1 MAKKKTDPE
10 NTQPLVPDEPEQE
23 LLPAPDKSEESITPE
38 ELNPT
43 AGQSAVSEDSTKP
56 PVIDLPDAAPEDIL
70 PADDE
75 IPSMA
80 APENEIQPAA
90 ATEEKQQPETDAGGT
105 PPPVQAED
113 TLPIPEDFP
122 SDLPDEP
129 RQALETQTLRSEP
142 AENTAP
148 PPRPRSERQSFYELD
163 FNELDRDLSD
173 EEQQEWNSIYAS
185 YRGRSV
191 MTGTVIGVDRH
202 RISVKNAQT
211 GMSEQKEM
219 YCAIVVPYRVR
230 IVIPSSEIWENG
242 QERPAFVLRNMVGAS
257 FDFVII
263 RVDREAGFAIAS
275 RKLAARSRRYFFAH
289 RPALHAPMSRLKCRI
304 LSVGPRRCLVEC
316 YGHDIDLTQRDIR
329 YTAIPDLRAEYHP
342 GDELDCVVKAYDPVE
357 DKLRISVKETKSNP
371 FEGAELRH
379 PTGSRRQAVIA
390 GKYGGGVFCNLPD
403 GTVCMC
409 AYSFQYEDSQFQVG
423 DTVIVVIQRFDL
435 PKKQI
440 YGKIISKWR

>member
-1 MAKKKTDPE
+1 
-10 NTQPLVPDEPEQE
+10 
-23 LLPAPDKSEESITPE
+23 
-38 ELNPT
+38 
-43 AGQSAVSEDSTKP
+43 
-56 PVIDLPDAAPEDIL
+56 
-70 PADDE
+70 
-75 IPSMA
+75 
-80 APENEIQPAA
+80 
-90 ATEEKQQPETDAGGT
+90 
-105 PPPVQAED
+105 
-113 TLPIPEDFP
+113 
-122 SDLPDEP
+122 
-129 RQALETQTLRSEP
+129 
-142 AENTAP
+142 
-148 PPRPRSERQSFYELD
+148 
-163 FNELDRDLSD
+163 
-173 EEQQEWNSIYAS
+173 
-185 YRGRSV
+185 

-202 RISVKNAQT
+202 TISVKNAQT

-275 RKLAARSRRYFFAH
+275 RRLASRSRRYYFSK
-289 RPALHAPMSRLKCRI
+289 RQALHAPMSRLKCRI